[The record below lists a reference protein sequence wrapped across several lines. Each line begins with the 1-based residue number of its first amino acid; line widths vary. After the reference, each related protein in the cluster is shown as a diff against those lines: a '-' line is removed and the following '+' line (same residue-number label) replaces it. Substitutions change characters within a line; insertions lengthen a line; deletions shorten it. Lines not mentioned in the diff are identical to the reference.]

1 MGPPHSP
8 MTALPTETY
17 KEIYARAGHVWGKVI
32 SLVGKFDLD
41 PNRAL
46 DLILDVLSSNLAT
59 HHTFFLA
66 LLSFSPWAA
75 SYQRPL
81 DRSVEETPMD
91 IDPSTPA
98 PVSYKGKSL
107 DDVLRIAEEN
117 SLNGGDIMDS
127 NSARVLSQ
135 VLGFKFA
142 CYQVRHLSSS
152 HIPVSHILSDSRNR
166 GHDTKKLVSHDG
178 YPYTRE
184 VHIVGRYISPCMST
198 FQSSYISFLP
208 GHSLHLPKRTWI

>member
-8 MTALPTETY
+8 GTALPTETY

-59 HHTFFLA
+59 HYTFFLA

-75 SYQRPL
+75 SYQRPS
-81 DRSVEETPMD
+81 DRSTEEALMD
-91 IDPSTPA
+91 VDPSTPA
-98 PVSYKGKSL
+98 PASYKGKCL
-107 DDVLRIAEEN
+107 DDVLRVAEEG
-117 SLNGGDIMDS
+117 SLNGGDIADS

-142 CYQVRHLSSS
+142 YYQV
-152 HIPVSHILSDSRNR
+152 
-166 GHDTKKLVSHDG
+166 
-178 YPYTRE
+178 
-184 VHIVGRYISPCMST
+184 
-198 FQSSYISFLP
+198 
-208 GHSLHLPKRTWI
+208 